1 MIKQLRKRHLQVWSL
16 WAVLLPLGIIGG
28 IAARKKIPTENS
40 LQTSN
45 AIEQPVL
52 LKEKKF
58 GAFTV
63 QLRTNKQGS
72 SRQLVWIN
80 NKPLEVPTAAIYQS
94 GSDTSSVTNS
104 KYIGRIE
111 GTGDYYFDLSSNDEH
126 YILYDFI
133 HQEIIGRV
141 NLSRIE

>member
-1 MIKQLRKRHLQVWSL
+1 MIKPLRKRHLQVWSF

-28 IAARKKIPTENS
+28 IAARKQIPADNS
-40 LQTSN
+40 LQASN

-52 LKEKKF
+52 LNEKKF
-58 GAFTV
+58 SAFTV
-63 QLRTNKQGS
+63 QLRTNEPGS
-72 SRQLVWIN
+72 ARQLVWIN

-111 GTGDYYFDLSSNDEH
+111 GTGDYYFDLSSNDE
-126 YILYDFI
+126 YFILYDFI
-133 HQEIIGRV
+133 HQQIIERV

>member
-1 MIKQLRKRHLQVWSL
+1 MIKPLRRKHLQVWSL

-28 IAARKKIPTENS
+28 IAARKKIPADNS

-45 AIEQPVL
+45 AIVQPVL

-63 QLRTNKQGS
+63 QLRTNKPGS
-72 SRQLVWIN
+72 VRQIVWIN
-80 NKPLEVPTAAIYQS
+80 NKPLEEPTAAIYQS
-94 GSDTSSVTNS
+94 VSDTSSVTSS

-111 GTGDYYFDLSSNDEH
+111 GTGNYYFDLSSNDEH
-126 YILYDFI
+126 FILYDFI
-133 HQEIIGRV
+133 HQEVIE
-141 NLSRIE
+141 RIDF